1 MLDTPSSVDALRLS
15 AGLAFAWSLTIAW
28 EAGLALVELSV
39 MEQRYRAVLEAEAG
53 CPVTEVAA
61 RHGVSRQSVHAWVRR
76 YRSGG
81 LAALADRSH
90 RPGSCPHQVPAEIEA
105 LTCELR
111 RAHPRWGPTRLVF
124 ELSKRDIIPVPSEAT
139 LYRVLVRNGLIAP
152 GQHRRPASS
161 YVRWEREQPMDLW
174 QLDIMGGVFLAD
186 GTGLK
191 LVSGVDDHSR
201 YCVIAQLVRRATG
214 RAVCTAFAASL
225 ARFGVPAEVLSD
237 NGKQFTGR
245 FTRPRPS
252 EVLFERIC
260 RENGI
265 TTRLTRP
272 RTPTTTGKI
281 ERWHKTLR
289 QEFLA
294 GQDSFAT
301 LAHAQAQLDTWVT
314 NYNDERPHQS
324 LGMATPAS
332 RFTTRAAPVVGQGQE
347 LPLRLP
353 PSLVTLP
360 AAPSPAPPPL
370 ADSSAQGGVA
380 VEIDRIVP
388 ASGNMFAA
396 GRQVWLG
403 KALAGQQV
411 TLRLDHTSLHVFHA
425 GQLLKTCP
433 VTLGDKDLA
442 RLRATGGRPARP
454 SPATALPPGP
464 LAADA
469 VVEVQRLVGSG
480 GCVGIGGKQIS
491 AGIHLAGQRITLRI
505 DAKLIH
511 VITAGGVLART
522 LPSPL
527 PPAAR
532 GRLHG
537 ARLAGPAPAP
547 VAQALH
553 VTRVVSSQGGLM
565 VAGVKIHLGHVHRG
579 KVVTVIIED
588 SQFRILHDGTQLAA
602 CPRTVIKEV
611 TRRSASGHPGY
622 QA

>member
-1 MLDTPSSVDALRLS
+1 V
-15 AGLAFAWSLTIAW
+15 
-28 EAGLALVELSV
+28 
-39 MEQRYRAVLEAEAG
+39 
-53 CPVTEVAA
+53 
-61 RHGVSRQSVHAWVRR
+61 
-76 YRSGG
+76 
-81 LAALADRSH
+81 
-90 RPGSCPHQVPAEIEA
+90 
-105 LTCELR
+105 CELR
-111 RAHPRWGPTRLVF
+111 RSHPRWGPSRLAF
-124 ELSKRDIIPVPSEAT
+124 ELGKKDAGPVPSEAT

-161 YVRWEREQPMDLW
+161 YIRWERSEPMELW

-186 GTGLK
+186 GTELK
-191 LVSGVDDHSR
+191 LVSGLDDHSR
-201 YCVIAQLVRRATG
+201 YCVIAQLVTRASS
-214 RAVCTAFAASL
+214 RAVCAAFAAAL

-289 QEFLA
+289 TEFLA
-294 GQDSFAT
+294 DHDSFTDQAD
-301 LAHAQAQLDTWVT
+301 AQAKLDTWVDG
-314 NYNDERPHQS
+314 YNRHRPHRS

-332 RFTTRAAPVVGQGQE
+332 RFTTPAASDDQHGD

-353 PSLVTLP
+353 PSLIALP
-360 AAPSPAPPPL
+360 AATEPAPSPATVI
-370 ADSSAQGGVA
+370 SSQTDA

-396 GRQVWLG
+396 RRQVWLG
-403 KALAGQQV
+403 TSLAGQQV
-411 TLRLDHTSLHVFHA
+411 TLRLDHTTLHVFHH
-425 GQLLKTCP
+425 GQLIKTHP
-433 VTLGDKDLA
+433 ITLDSKDLA
-442 RLRATGGRPARP
+442 QLRAAGGRPARP

-464 LAADA
+464 LPADA
-469 VVEVQRLVGSG
+469 IVEVQRTVGGG

-491 AGIHLAGQRITLRI
+491 AGIHLAGQRVTLRI

-511 VITAGGVLART
+511 VITADGVLTRT

-527 PPAAR
+527 PPTAR

-547 VAQALH
+547 ATAALR
-553 VTRVVSSQGGLM
+553 VTRVVSSQGALM
-565 VAGVKIHLGHVHRG
+565 VARVKIHLGHVHRG
-579 KVVTVIIED
+579 KVVTVVIED
-588 SQFRILHDGTQLAA
+588 SQFTILHDGNHLATH
-602 CPRTVIKEV
+602 PRTIIKEV
-611 TRRSASGHPGY
+611 TRRSASGHINY
-622 QA
+622 KI